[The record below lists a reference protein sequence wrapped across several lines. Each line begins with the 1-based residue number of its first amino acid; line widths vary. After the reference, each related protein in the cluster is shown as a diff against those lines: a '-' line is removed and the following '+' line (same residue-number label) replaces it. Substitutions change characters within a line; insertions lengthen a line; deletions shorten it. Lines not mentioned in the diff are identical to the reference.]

1 MAQIEQIC
9 LEEVCSRLVA
19 VEAAMKEAAL
29 EEVWSRLVA
38 VEAASRALSLEA
50 ETSRTTRGGWWQW
63 RRELETERAAERAGA
78 ERAAEERAA
87 WALFWK

>member
-19 VEAAMKEAAL
+19 VEAAMQEAAL

-50 ETSRTTRGGWWQW
+50 ETNRTTRVGWWQW
-63 RRELETERAAERAGA
+63 RRELETERAAERA
-78 ERAAEERAA
+78 AAEQAA
-87 WALFWK
+87 S